1 MLYLLLCIIL
11 YTLALIFGTFGA
23 RHLTPILATA
33 INNITA
39 AILPLILVLPYISN
53 KLLRSQYTKFGILMT
68 AISGIFVALFVLS
81 LNKTLSENKVG
92 IVTPVV
98 YAGTIFLT
106 TILSVFI
113 FKEKVT
119 ALQSIGL
126 AFLAIG
132 FMIIIYVK
140 ATGN

>member
-1 MLYLLLCIIL
+1 M
-11 YTLALIFGTFGA
+11 A
-23 RHLTPILATA
+23 
-33 INNITA
+33 
-39 AILPLILVLPYISN
+39 
-53 KLLRSQYTKFGILMT
+53 

-106 TILSVFI
+106 TILSVFV

-126 AFLAIG
+126 AFLATG